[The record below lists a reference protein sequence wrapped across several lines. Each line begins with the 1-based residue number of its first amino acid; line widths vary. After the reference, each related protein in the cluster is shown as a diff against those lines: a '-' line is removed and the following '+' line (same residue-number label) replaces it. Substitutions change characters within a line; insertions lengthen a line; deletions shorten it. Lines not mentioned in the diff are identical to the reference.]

1 MPANI
6 ERPKTN
12 STPAFSRASTNRDR
26 TALITESKEMDSS
39 PVDWVVHIH
48 HRIFGRVH
56 VVRIAQVPPDCPESP
71 HAYFG
76 APEEKIETSH
86 PQPDFCPFNLLT
98 IHDFCKLVDQQVLQ
112 NSHRSTALCAGDSFS
127 SQCKAA
133 YLLGAYMI
141 IRMQSSPDD
150 AMDRLLPV
158 LEIGE
163 SPVPGEECRSIKGHL
178 DIRHCLEGLWK
189 AAELGWIDFSEDGF
203 DPHEY
208 AHFDSPL
215 NADLHEI
222 VPRKLLTMRVPR
234 VLATACG
241 WEDRFV
247 DGRFSH
253 REFSPAYYAELLEQF
268 DARVCL
274 RLGTPYYGREALEGT
289 GLTLQDLYCE
299 DYEIPPPNVVERFL
313 AVVEA
318 APGPVAVQSQVGL
331 GLAGTLIALYMM
343 KHHGFEGLQAAAWI
357 RIVRPRRCAARL
369 PEAAA
374 SRLRPPFFSL
384 MFFSR

>member
-1 MPANI
+1 M
-6 ERPKTN
+6 
-12 STPAFSRASTNRDR
+12 
-26 TALITESKEMDSS
+26 
-39 PVDWVVHIH
+39 
-48 HRIFGRVH
+48 
-56 VVRIAQVPPDCPESP
+56 
-71 HAYFG
+71 
-76 APEEKIETSH
+76 
-86 PQPDFCPFNLLT
+86 

-112 NSHRSTALCAGDSFS
+112 NAHRSTALCAGS
-127 SQCKAA
+127 SAGALWRAA
-133 YLLGAYMI
+133 YLLSAYMI
-141 IRMQSSPDD
+141 IRLRSSPDD
-150 AMDRLLPV
+150 TMDRLLPV

-189 AAELGWIDFSEDGF
+189 AVELGWIDFSEEGF
-203 DPHEY
+203 DPNEFS
-208 AHFDSPL
+208 HFDSPL

-222 VPRKLLTMRVPR
+222 VPGKFLTMQVPR
-234 VLATACG
+234 LLDAACG

-274 RLGTPYYGREALEGT
+274 RLGTPYYGREALDAT
-289 GLTLQDLYCE
+289 GVALEDLYCE
-299 DYEIPPPNVVERFL
+299 DYEIPPPGVVERFL

-343 KHHGFEGLQAAAWI
+343 KHHGFGGLQAAAWI
-357 RIVRPRRCAARL
+357 RIVRPCRFAARML
-369 PEAAA
+369 AY
-374 SRLRPPFFSL
+374 
-384 MFFSR
+384 